1 MLKVP
6 LCWEAIL
13 LDVGGTGEGGR
24 PSRLR
29 LPKDVGGGLPRDV
42 TERRPDVGEGEG
54 RMRRGRLWEPT
65 GSMASPEGGGEAD
78 DGDTKREAWCSAA
91 RCLRRALAAAP
102 R

>member
-6 LCWEAIL
+6 LCGEAVL
-13 LDVGGTGEGGR
+13 LLVGGGGEEGR

-29 LPKDVGGGLPRDV
+29 LLKDGGGGLPREV
-42 TERRPDVGEGEG
+42 TERRPEVGVGEGWV
-54 RMRRGRLWEPT
+54 RRGRHWEPT
-65 GSMASPEGGGEAD
+65 GSMASPGGGGEAD
-78 DGDTKREAWCSAA
+78 GGATKRDAWWSAA

>member
-6 LCWEAIL
+6 LCGEAVL
-13 LDVGGTGEGGR
+13 LLVGGGGEEGR

-29 LPKDVGGGLPRDV
+29 LLKDGGGGLPREV
-42 TERRPDVGEGEG
+42 TERRPEVGEGEG
-54 RMRRGRLWEPT
+54 WVRRGRHWEPT
-65 GSMASPEGGGEAD
+65 GSMASPGGGGEAD
-78 DGDTKREAWCSAA
+78 GGDTKRDAWWSAA